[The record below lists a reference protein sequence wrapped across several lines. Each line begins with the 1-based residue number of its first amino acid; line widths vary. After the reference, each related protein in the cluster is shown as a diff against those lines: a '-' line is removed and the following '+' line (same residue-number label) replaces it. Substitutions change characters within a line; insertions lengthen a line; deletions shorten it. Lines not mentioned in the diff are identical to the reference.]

1 MITQGD
7 DYPIHQT
14 PEPVQQVFTSD
25 RNFYDR
31 FFFNGYFREGE
42 PYFAVAMGIYPN
54 VGIIDCAFSVV
65 AGGVQHCVRA
75 SRVLGADRMDTRV
88 GPISI
93 EIVKPM
99 RTMRLRVDHKE
110 MQADLT
116 FEARASAIEEPRF
129 TRRAGPRITMDL
141 TRFTQHGGYSGT
153 LTVAGKTYTAN
164 PSRVWGSRD
173 RSWGVR
179 GIGPQDP
186 AGVPAPQLGGQFFW
200 LWSPNNFED
209 VCTHF
214 DVNENADGS
223 RWHEFGSIA
232 KADPSA
238 QPELATAVNFNIDY
252 APNTRH
258 AKSAEIILSVAGRGE
273 SRIELKPFY
282 NFYMQNIG
290 YFHPKWG
297 HGMYVG
303 PDVSTYESYKTA
315 DVNERELTFQ
325 HIQAV
330 CQAKLGAREGMG
342 ILEMVILGPHDR
354 SGFKDFLDMHP

>member
-1 MITQGD
+1 MITSGD

-42 PYFAVAMGIYPN
+42 PYFAAAMGIYPN
-54 VGIIDCAFSVV
+54 VGIIDCAFSIV
-65 AGGVQHCVRA
+65 ADGVQHCVRA

-99 RTMRLRVDHKE
+99 RTMRVRVDRDPIK
-110 MQADLT
+110 ADLV
-116 FEARASAIEEPRF
+116 FEARAAAIEEPRF
-129 TRRAGPRITMDL
+129 TRRTGPRLTMDL
-141 TRFTQHGGYSGT
+141 TRFTQHGGYSGS
-153 LTVAGKTYTAN
+153 VSVGGKKYDAA

-186 AGVPAPQLGGQFFW
+186 AGVPGNPLAQYYW
-200 LWSPNNFED
+200 LWSPTNFED
-209 VCTHF
+209 LCTHF

-223 RWHEFGSIA
+223 RWHEFGA
-232 KADPSA
+232 VTRAEPGA
-238 QPELATAVNFNIDY
+238 QLDLATAVNFNVNY
-252 APNTRH
+252 APGTRH
-258 AKSAEIILSVAGRGE
+258 ARSAEIILRSPKSGE
-273 SRIELKPFY
+273 SRIELKQLY
-282 NFYMQNIG
+282 NFYMQGIG

-303 PDVSTYESYKTA
+303 PDESTYESFKTA
-315 DVNERELTFQ
+315 DVNERDMIHQ

-330 CQAKLGAREGMG
+330 CKAKLGSREGMG
-342 ILEMVILGPHDR
+342 ILEMVILGPHDK

>member
-14 PEPVQQVFTSD
+14 PEPVSQVFTSD

-31 FFFNGYFREGE
+31 FFFNGYFHEGE
-42 PYFAVAMGIYPN
+42 PYFAAAMGIYPN
-54 VGIIDCAFSVV
+54 VGIIDCAFSVI
-65 AGGVQHCVRA
+65 ADGVQHCVRA
-75 SRVLGADRMDTRV
+75 SRVLGDDRMDTRV

-93 EIVKPM
+93 EVVRPM
-99 RTMRLRVDHKE
+99 RTFRVRVDHDPIK
-110 MQADLT
+110 ADLV

-129 TRRAGPRITMDL
+129 TRRSGPRIIMDL
-141 TRFTQHGGYSGT
+141 TRFTQHGGYAGK
-153 LTVAGKTYTAN
+153 LTVGGKTYDAT

-186 AGVPAPQLGGQFFW
+186 AGVPTPGIGQFYW
-200 LWSPNNFED
+200 LWSPTNFED

-214 DVNENADGS
+214 DVNENADSS
-223 RWHEFGSIA
+223 RWHEFGAITRAEPGAALDLTSSV
-232 KADPSA
+232 DFN
-238 QPELATAVNFNIDY
+238 VNY
-252 APNTRH
+252 ASGTRH
-258 AKSAEIILSVAGRGE
+258 AKSTEITLRTPGAGE
-273 SRIELKPFY
+273 SRIELTTLY
-282 NFYMQNIG
+282 NFYMQGIG

-303 PDVSTYESYKTA
+303 QDVSTYDSFKTA
-315 DVNERELTFQ
+315 EANQRDILFQ

-330 CQAKLGAREGMG
+330 CKAKFGKREGMG
-342 ILEMVILGPHDR
+342 ILEMAILGPHDK
-354 SGFKDFLDMHP
+354 SGFKEFLDMRP

>member
-42 PYFAVAMGIYPN
+42 PYFAAAMGIYPN
-54 VGIIDCAFSVV
+54 VGIIDCAFSVI
-65 AGGVQHCVRA
+65 AGGVQHSVRA
-75 SRVLGADRMDTRV
+75 SRVLGAERMDTRV

-93 EIVKPM
+93 EIVRPM
-99 RTMRLRVDHKE
+99 RSMRLRVDHETIK
-110 MQADLT
+110 ADLM
-116 FEARASAIEEPRF
+116 FEARAAAIEEPRF
-129 TRRAGPRITMDL
+129 SRRAGPRLVMDL
-141 TRFTQHGGYSGT
+141 TRFTQHGGYSGS
-153 LTVAGKTYTAN
+153 LTVAGKTYEAK

-186 AGVPAPQLGGQFFW
+186 AGVPGAAAMAQFYW
-200 LWSPNNFED
+200 LWSPTNFED
-209 VCTHF
+209 VCTHC
-214 DVNENADGS
+214 DCNENADGS
-223 RWHEFGSIA
+223 RWHQFGA
-232 KADPSA
+232 VTRAEVGAPLD
-238 QPELATAVNFNIDY
+238 LATGVDFNVNY
-252 APNTRH
+252 ASGTRH
-258 AKSAEIILSVAGRGE
+258 AKSAEIILRSPRAGE
-273 SRIELKPFY
+273 SRIELKPLY
-282 NFYMQNIG
+282 NFYMQGIG

-303 PDVSTYESYKTA
+303 PDASTYESFKIA
-315 DVNERELTFQ
+315 DVNERDLMHQ

-330 CQAKLGAREGMG
+330 CQAKMGSREGMG
-342 ILEMVILGPHDR
+342 ILEMAILGPHDN
-354 SGFKDFLDMHP
+354 SGFKEFLDVHP